1 MSVKSVAKMT
11 PRLTQGP
18 SDMDIALGESASAC
32 NFPLTKEHI
41 SNLRVMVATRDKLK
55 RFLYTS
61 AEEDHEVPRKQIKI
75 DTENN
80 EDNEA
85 TRHANEDGNRCEFQ
99 VIMYTEFFSIILC
112 LSLSNID
119 HFINQNLFSF

>member
-11 PRLTQGP
+11 PPLTQGP

-32 NFPLTKEHI
+32 NFTLIKEHI

-55 RFLYTS
+55 RFLCTS
-61 AEEDHEVPRKQIKI
+61 AKEDHEVPRKQIKI

-85 TRHANEDGNRCEFQ
+85 TRHADKDRNCSEFQ
-99 VIMYTEFFSIILC
+99 VIMYTV
-112 LSLSNID
+112 
-119 HFINQNLFSF
+119 